1 MCLLHSFICRY
12 KKSWTCAKS
21 WSDSSTFLFVWFAT
35 LFFPSK
41 STISFLLFWSLHLN
55 SGKGFLRYLS
65 CAEEALV
72 MTVYILTASWWP
84 DASLPTVKPEWDLG
98 IRCHILQ
105 NNIYCTSLG
114 CYTYIFNLHR
124 WVVIHLPYCSKLWN
138 LSLFYLAR
146 FFPCPYM
153 VLWFFPC

>member
-1 MCLLHSFICRY
+1 MLSHGQTTQHFCMSDLLHY
-12 KKSWTCAKS
+12 
-21 WSDSSTFLFVWFAT
+21 
-35 LFFPSK
+35 FFHRSPQ
-41 STISFLLFWSLHLN
+41 LLFCCIILTFEFRKTCSPIFTLIA
-55 SGKGFLRYLS
+55 
-65 CAEEALV
+65 AEPLV
-72 MTVYILTASWWP
+72 MTVYILTASWCP